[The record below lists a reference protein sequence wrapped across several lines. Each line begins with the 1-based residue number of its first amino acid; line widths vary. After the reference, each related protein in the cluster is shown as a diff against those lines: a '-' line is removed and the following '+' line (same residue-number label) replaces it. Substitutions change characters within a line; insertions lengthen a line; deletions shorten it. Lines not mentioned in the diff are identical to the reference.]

1 MIYSYYKR
9 NHLPQGL
16 FDFQKKIT
24 ALSNFKCHTKNT
36 SVFLHFYLT
45 VCILYALSVY
55 HMTAGHI
62 GVKSKSIMLSSECKK
77 FFIPIMSE
85 NTYQA
90 KLDLHT
96 RHYIYR
102 GGYFETWSELPGVA
116 SRLFLDKAC
125 V

>member
-1 MIYSYYKR
+1 
-9 NHLPQGL
+9 
-16 FDFQKKIT
+16 
-24 ALSNFKCHTKNT
+24 
-36 SVFLHFYLT
+36 
-45 VCILYALSVY
+45 
-55 HMTAGHI
+55 MTAGHI

-96 RHYIYR
+96 RHYIYL
-102 GGYFETWSELPGVA
+102 GGYLETWSELSGVA

>member
-1 MIYSYYKR
+1 
-9 NHLPQGL
+9 
-16 FDFQKKIT
+16 
-24 ALSNFKCHTKNT
+24 
-36 SVFLHFYLT
+36 
-45 VCILYALSVY
+45 
-55 HMTAGHI
+55 MTAGHI
-62 GVKSKSIMLSSECKK
+62 GVKSKSIILSSEGKK

-85 NTYQA
+85 NTYQP

-116 SRLFLDKAC
+116 SRLFLDKVC